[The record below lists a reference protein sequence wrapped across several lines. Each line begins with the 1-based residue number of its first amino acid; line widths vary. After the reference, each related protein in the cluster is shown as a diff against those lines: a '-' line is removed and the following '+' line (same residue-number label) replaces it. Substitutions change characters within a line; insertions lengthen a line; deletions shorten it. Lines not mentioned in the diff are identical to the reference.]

1 MNLGFT
7 GLISATVFIPT
18 LGALIIAI
26 LLKKDRHVFF
36 FSRFVALLNLIL
48 SAVVLFAYQSSQSS
62 DRFKLVDRYDQ
73 WIPFESFKVEYYL
86 GVDGFSAPLIL
97 LTGLLTAVAIFSS
110 KNITHKI
117 KQYFICLLLLETAV
131 MGVFSSVDLFL
142 FFIFWELELIPM
154 FFLIMTWG
162 SGRKNYSAM
171 KFLIFT
177 LISGGL
183 ILFGILILFASTKT
197 FDMTMIPV
205 LLQNESLLIPMSVM
219 FFVFFIAFAIK
230 LPVWPLHT
238 WLPDAHTDAPTAGS
252 VMLAGVLIKMG
263 GYGLIRICV
272 GLFPESVSEYSL
284 FIVILA
290 VINIIYGAI
299 ITMRQTD
306 MKRLIAF
313 SSISHMG
320 FVLLG
325 IAAFSGSYEDK
336 VTGLVGA
343 SLQMFTHGTITGLMF
358 LLIGYIYE
366 KTHTRYI
373 PHMGG
378 LVHQMPRLS
387 VALTIAGVAA
397 LGLPGTS
404 GFVSEIIIFIGA
416 FPVFNWFTA
425 LGVFGVV
432 LTSGY
437 ILWMIQRIMYGPKLD
452 RFDKTVDA
460 SVYEMIPVVLLIIS
474 ILFVGLYP
482 SFISDIFKNGIIQT
496 IG

>member
-1 MNLGFT
+1 LVFN
-7 GLISATVFIPT
+7 GLISTTVFLP
-18 LGALIIAI
+18 LVGSLIIAV
-26 LLKKDRHVFF
+26 LLKKNSHIFF
-36 FSRFVALLNLIL
+36 FARLVTLLNLIL
-48 SAVVLFAYQSSQSS
+48 SGWVLFAYKMSESSEK
-62 DRFKLVDRYDQ
+62 FKLIDRYEN
-73 WIPFESFKVEYYL
+73 WIPFEFFKVEYYL

-97 LTGLLTAVAIFSS
+97 LTGLLTAVAVFSS
-110 KNITHKI
+110 KNITYKV
-117 KQYFICLLLLETAV
+117 KQYFVCLLLLETAV
-131 MGVFSSVDLFL
+131 MGVFSSLDLFL

-154 FFLIMTWG
+154 FFLIMVWG

-177 LISGGL
+177 LISGAL
-183 ILFGILILFASTKT
+183 ILFGILILFATTKS
-197 FDMTMIPV
+197 FDMTMIPL
-205 LLQNESLLIPMSVM
+205 LLQNKTLLIPMSFV
-219 FFVFFIAFAIK
+219 FFIFFIAFAIK

-252 VMLAGVLIKMG
+252 VMLAGVLIKMA
-263 GYGLIRICV
+263 GYGLIRICI
-272 GLFPESVSEYSL
+272 GFFPEPVSEYSL

-290 VINIIYGAI
+290 VINVIYGAV

-336 VTGLVGA
+336 ITGLVGA
-343 SLQMFTHGTITGLMF
+343 SLQMFTHGTITGLLF
-358 LLIGYIYE
+358 LIIGYIYE

-387 VALTIAGVAA
+387 ISLTIAGIAA

-404 GFVSEIIIFIGA
+404 GFISEIIIFIGA
-416 FPVFNWFTA
+416 FPVFNFFTA
-425 LGVFGVV
+425 IGVFGVV

-437 ILWMIQRIMYGPKLD
+437 ILWMIQRIMYGPQLE
-452 RFDKTVDA
+452 RFKNISDA
-460 SVYEMIPVVLLIIS
+460 SIYEMIPVVILIIS

-482 SFISDIFKNGIIQT
+482 SFITEIFKNGIISM
-496 IG
+496 IGK